1 MKASLDCIPC
11 FLRQSLEAARFVS
24 DDHAFH
30 EHILRHV
37 LKAAAEIDLMQS
49 PAAVGQ
55 WIHRQVREI
64 TGQKD
69 PYRNAKERFNQVALN
84 LLPEFSAKV
93 EASTDPIEAAIRLAI
108 AGNTIDMGPENM
120 LAPEG
125 VRNTLLRAFSEP
137 LYGDLDG
144 LRRAIG
150 TAKSILYLADNAG
163 EIVFDRVL
171 IERLPVGRTTLV
183 VRGHSVI
190 NDATMADVE
199 AANLNRF
206 VTAIDNGSDA
216 PGTILDDCSTEFLE
230 FFKKADLIIS
240 KGQGNYETLSNEPKV
255 IFFLLK
261 VKCTVIASRV
271 GLDIGTHAI
280 LPSCFWPKSARR

>member
-1 MKASLDCIPC
+1 MKTSLDCIPC

-37 LKAAAEIDLMQS
+37 LKAAAGIDLTQS

-55 WIHRQVREI
+55 WIHRQIREI

-69 PYRNAKERFNQVALN
+69 PYRDAKERFNQVALN

-93 EASTDPIEAAIRLAI
+93 EASNDPIEAALRLAI

-120 LAPEG
+120 LVPEG
-125 VRNTLLRAFSEP
+125 VRNTLLRALSEP

-144 LRRAIG
+144 FRRAIG
-150 TAKSILYLADNAG
+150 RAKSILYLADNAG

-190 NDATMADVE
+190 NDATMADAD
-199 AANLNRF
+199 AAHLDRF
-206 VTAIDNGSDA
+206 VSVVDNGSDA
-216 PGTILDDCSTEFLE
+216 PGTILNDCSAEFRE
-230 FFKKADLIIS
+230 RFKGAALIVA
-240 KGQGNYETLSNEPKV
+240 KGQGNYETLSDEPKA

-261 VKCTVIASRV
+261 VKCAVIASRV

-280 LPSCFWPKSARR
+280 LPSGFWPQSPWH

>member
-1 MKASLDCIPC
+1 MKTSLDCIPC

-24 DDHAFH
+24 DDHTFH
-30 EHILRHV
+30 EQILRHV

-55 WIHRQVREI
+55 WIHRQIREI

-69 PYRNAKERFNQVALN
+69 PYHDAKERFNQVALN

-93 EASTDPIEAAIRLAI
+93 EASTDPIEAAVRLTI
-108 AGNTIDMGPENM
+108 AGNTIDMGPENT
-120 LAPEG
+120 LTPEG

-144 LRRAIG
+144 FRGAIG
-150 TAKSILYLADNAG
+150 QAKSILYLADNAG

-171 IERLPVGRTTLV
+171 IERLPVERTTLV

-190 NDATMADVE
+190 NDATMADAE

-206 VTAIDNGSDA
+206 VSVIDNGSDA
-216 PGTILDDCSTEFLE
+216 PGTILNDCSEDFLE
-230 FFKKADLIIS
+230 LFKGANLIVA
-240 KGQGNYETLSNEPKV
+240 KGQGNYETLSDEPKT

-261 VKCTVIASRV
+261 VKCSVIASQV

-280 LPSCFWPKSARR
+280 LPSGFLPQSARH